1 MECTAARIGD
11 LPHNP
16 RMGVTLETVDGRVA
30 MRGAGDAPGS
40 GVSIDLGAIDVRA
53 LGGHPL
59 VRAVGKGP
67 GPVIDATTGLGGDA
81 WILAASGR
89 SVVAIERHPHIHAL
103 LDDALARARATPTLA
118 HVAARITLLHADARR
133 ALTDAA
139 QGAWSILV
147 DPMFPPKAKS
157 ALAPRDIRLVKEAV
171 GEDPD
176 AAELLAA
183 ALATAAPRIIVK
195 RPHEAPPLGSVPHH
209 VIESR
214 LVRYD
219 IYDRPH
225 LMPKP

>member
-1 MECTAARIGD
+1 
-11 LPHNP
+11 
-16 RMGVTLETVDGRVA
+16 MGVTLETVDGRLA
-30 MRGAGDAPGS
+30 MRSDADAPGS
-40 GVSIDLGAIDVRA
+40 GVSIDLGTIDVRS

-59 VRAVGKGP
+59 VRAVGKGA
-67 GPVIDATTGLGGDA
+67 GPVVDATAGLGGDA

-89 SVVAIERHPHIHAL
+89 TVVALERHPTIHAIFA
-103 LDDALARARATPTLA
+103 DALARARATPALA
-118 HVAARITLLHADARR
+118 HIAARLTLVHADARV
-133 ALTDAA
+133 ALTEAA
-139 QGAWSILV
+139 LGAWSILV
-147 DPMFPPKAKS
+147 DPMFPPKMKS

-176 AAELLAA
+176 AADLLAA
-183 ALATAAPRIIVK
+183 ALATAVPRVIVK
-195 RPHEAPPLGSVPHH
+195 RPHEAPTLGGEPHH

>member
-1 MECTAARIGD
+1 M
-11 LPHNP
+11 PHNP
-16 RMGVTLETVDGRVA
+16 GMGVILETVDGRLA
-30 MRGAGDAPGS
+30 MRSDADAPGS
-40 GVSIDLGAIDVRA
+40 GVSIDLGSIDVRA

-59 VRAVGKGP
+59 VRAVGKGV
-67 GPVIDATTGLGGDA
+67 GPVVDATAGLGGDA

-89 SVVAIERHPHIHAL
+89 AVVALERHPSIHAIFA
-103 LDDALARARATPTLA
+103 DALTRARATPTLA
-118 HVAARITLLHADARR
+118 HVAARVTLVHADARV
-133 ALTDAA
+133 ALAEAA
-139 QGAWSILV
+139 LGAWAILV
-147 DPMFPPKAKS
+147 DPMFPPKVKS

-176 AAELLAA
+176 AAEVLAA
-183 ALATAAPRIIVK
+183 ALATHAPRIIVK
-195 RPHEAPPLGSVPHH
+195 RPHEAPPLGGVPHH